1 MGGAGRIDA
10 AAARCGGIGK
20 DSLPLAAPFAHDK
33 SMPDARTTPQLT
45 QVSLTDYREP
55 DWLVPHVH
63 LDFRLD
69 PVRTVVRARLHIQRN
84 GSHDRPLVLDGHAL
98 ETTAVRID
106 GKPVA
111 AYPNG
116 DTLSLSISGDN
127 AVVETDVVIHPSR
140 NTRLMGLY
148 ASEGRLVTQCEAE
161 GFRSITWFPD
171 RPDVLS
177 RYSVRMDADKA
188 AFPVLLSNGDRGV
201 AQDLPGG
208 RHEISWTDP
217 WPKPCYLFALVGGQ
231 LSALEDEFTTA
242 SGRRVKLAIWTAP
255 ADVPRCAHAMAALK
269 ASMDWDERVYGC
281 EYDLDEFNIVAVA
294 DFNAG
299 AMENKGLNIFNSKYI
314 LADTETATD
323 MDFDAVAGVVAHEYF
338 HNWTGNRVTCRDWF
352 QLSLKEG
359 LTVFRDQQF
368 SADQGSAAVRRID
381 DVRAL
386 RAVQFPEDAGPLAH
400 PIRPDHYVE
409 IANFYT
415 ATIYN
420 KGAEVI
426 RMLHTLL
433 GADGFRRGSDLY
445 FERHDGQAVTCEDWV
460 KAMEDAGG
468 TDLGQFRR
476 WYEQA
481 GTPHVA
487 VDLRQTG
494 GRVEVTLRQSLAA
507 TPGQPDKMTMH
518 MPFRLALIGRNSGH
532 RIGEDLV
539 VQLKDAVTHITF
551 DDIAEPVLPSLNR
564 GFSAPVV
571 VVAQTARADL
581 AFLAAHDDD
590 PFARWEAFQRLALSV
605 LATDD
610 EPAELVAAVQ
620 GTLTDPGLDAA
631 FKGEAVLLP
640 TEAFIGDAAAQ
651 VEVEA
656 IHRRRDTARLAIAQ
670 GMEGLWWEAYAQS
683 AAALARDPAAQ
694 TPEAKGARRLA
705 NVALG
710 YLVTAGSGEAMAAAR
725 RQYDSA
731 ATMTDRM
738 GAMTA
743 LVNSN
748 SADRAAVLADFHQ
761 RFAGNNDVID
771 KWFSVQ
777 ALANR
782 PNALASVQALLQ
794 HPDFTLSNPN
804 RLRSLI
810 GAFAANQRWFHAAD
824 GGGYRLL
831 ADQLIAVD
839 RINPQSAAR
848 LAVPLGRWRRFD
860 ARRGAL
866 MRGELERIA
875 STTGIS
881 KDVLEMASRALA

>member
-1 MGGAGRIDA
+1 M
-10 AAARCGGIGK
+10 
-20 DSLPLAAPFAHDK
+20 L
-33 SMPDARTTPQLT
+33 DARTSPPLAE
-45 QVSLTDYREP
+45 VRLTDYREP
-55 DWLVPHVH
+55 DWLLPHVE

-69 PVRTVVRARLHIQRN
+69 AVRTVVKARLVVQRN
-84 GSHDRPLVLDGHAL
+84 GAHDRPLVLDGHAL
-98 ETTAVRID
+98 ETTAIRVD
-106 GKPVA
+106 GETVL

-116 DTLSLSISGDN
+116 DTLTLAISGDS
-127 AVVETDVVIHPSR
+127 AVVETDVVIHPQR

-177 RYSVRMDADKA
+177 RYTVRLDADKA
-188 AFPVLLSNGDRGV
+188 QFPVLLSNGDRG
-201 AQDLPGG
+201 AAADLPGG
-208 RHEISWTDP
+208 RHETCWTDP
-217 WPKPCYLFALVGGQ
+217 WPKPAYLFALVAGQ
-231 LSALEDEFTTA
+231 LSALEDEFTTMN
-242 SGRRVKLAIWTAP
+242 GRRVKLAIWTAA

-269 ASMDWDERVYGC
+269 ASMDWDERIYGR

-323 MDFDAVAGVVAHEYF
+323 QDFDAVAGVVAHEYF

-433 GADGFRRGSDLY
+433 GAEGFRRGADLY
-445 FERHDGQAVTCEDWV
+445 FDRHDGQAVTCEDWV
-460 KAMEDAGG
+460 KAMEDANGVE
-468 TDLGQFRR
+468 LGQFRR

-481 GTPHVA
+481 GTPRVT
-487 VDLRQTG
+487 VDLRQAG
-494 GRVEVTLRQSLAA
+494 GRVEVTLRQSLAP
-507 TPGQPDKMTMH
+507 TPGQPHKWTMH
-518 MPFRLALIGRNSGH
+518 MPFRLALIGRDSGK
-532 RIGEDLV
+532 RIGEELV
-539 VQLKDAVTHITF
+539 VQLKEAVTHITF
-551 DDIAEPVLPSLNR
+551 DHVAEPVLPSLNR
-564 GFSAPVV
+564 SFSAPVV
-571 VVAQTARADL
+571 VEAQTARADL

-605 LATDD
+605 LSTDD
-610 EPAELVAAVQ
+610 DPAELVTAVR
-620 GTLTDPGLDAA
+620 GTLLDPGLDAA

-640 TEAFIGDAAAQ
+640 TEAFIGDAAEQ

-656 IHRRRDTARLAIAQ
+656 IHRRRDAARLAIAR
-670 GMEGLWWEAYAQS
+670 GLEELWWQTYAQ
-683 AAALARDPAAQ
+683 ATAALSSDPAAL

-710 YLVTAGSGEAMAAAR
+710 YLVSAGSEQAFATAR
-725 RQYDSA
+725 RQYDTA

-743 LVNSN
+743 LVNSP
-748 SADRAAVLADFHQ
+748 SVEREAVLADFHQ
-761 RFAGNNDVID
+761 RFASNPDVID

-782 PNALASVQALLQ
+782 PDVLDNVKALIG
-794 HPDFTLSNPN
+794 HRDFTIVNPN

-810 GAFAANQRWFHAAD
+810 GAFAANQRWFHDAD

-839 RINPQSAAR
+839 RVNPQSAAR

-860 ARRGAL
+860 AARSAL

-875 STTGIS
+875 GTAGMS

>member
-1 MGGAGRIDA
+1 M
-10 AAARCGGIGK
+10 
-20 DSLPLAAPFAHDK
+20 L
-33 SMPDARTTPQLT
+33 DARTNPPLA

-55 DWLVPHVH
+55 DWLVPQVE

-69 PVRTVVRARLHIQRN
+69 NVRTVVKARLHVQRN
-84 GSHDRPLVLDGHAL
+84 GTHNRPLVLDGHAL
-98 ETTAVRID
+98 ETTAIRID
-106 GKPVA
+106 GVGVA
-111 AYPNG
+111 AWPNG
-116 DTLSLSISGDN
+116 DTLTLPITGYSV
-127 AVVETDVVIHPSR
+127 VVETEVVILPSR

-177 RYSVRMDADKA
+177 RYTVRLEADKA
-188 AFPVLLSNGDRGV
+188 QFPVLLSNGDRGA

-208 RHEISWTDP
+208 RHDISWTDP
-217 WPKPCYLFALVGGQ
+217 WPKPAYLFALVAGQ

-242 SGRRVKLAIWTAP
+242 SGRHVKLAIWTA
-255 ADVPRCAHAMAALK
+255 ADDVSRCAHAMAALK
-269 ASMDWDERVYGC
+269 ASMDWDERVYGR

-299 AMENKGLNIFNSKYI
+299 AMENKGLNIFNLKYI

-323 MDFDAVAGVVAHEYF
+323 QDFDAVAGVVAHEYF

-368 SADQGSAAVRRID
+368 SADRGSAAVRRID

-433 GADGFRRGSDLY
+433 GPEGFRRGANLY

-468 TDLGQFRR
+468 VELGQFRR

-481 GTPHVA
+481 GTPRVT
-487 VDLRQTG
+487 VDLRQAG

-507 TPGQPDKMTMH
+507 TPGQPHKMTMH
-518 MPFRLALIGRNSGH
+518 MPFRLALIGRGSGK
-532 RIGEDLV
+532 RIGEELV
-539 VQLKDAVTHITF
+539 VQLKEAVTHITF
-551 DDIAEPVLPSLNR
+551 DAVAEPVLPSLNR

-571 VVAQTARADL
+571 VEAETARADL

-605 LATDD
+605 LSTDD
-610 EPAELVAAVQ
+610 DPAELVTAVR
-620 GTLTDPGLDAA
+620 GTLQDPGLDAA

-640 TEAFIGDAAAQ
+640 TEAFIGDAAET
-651 VEVEA
+651 VKVEA
-656 IHRRRDTARLAIAQ
+656 IHRRRDAARMAIAQ
-670 GMEGLWWEAYAQS
+670 GLEEQWWQTYAH
-683 AAALARDPAAQ
+683 ATAALSADPAAL

-710 YLVTAGSGEAMAAAR
+710 YLVTAGSDQAFAAAR
-725 RQYDSA
+725 RQYDTA

-743 LVNSN
+743 LVNSP
-748 SADRAAVLADFHQ
+748 SVEREAVLADFHQ
-761 RFAGNNDVID
+761 RFASNPDVID

-782 PNALASVQALLQ
+782 PDMLDNVKALIG
-794 HPDFTLSNPN
+794 HRDFTIVNPN

-810 GAFAANQRWFHAAD
+810 GAFAANQRWFHNAD
-824 GGGYRLL
+824 GAGYRLL

-839 RINPQSAAR
+839 RVNPQSAAR

-860 ARRGAL
+860 AARSAL

-875 STTGIS
+875 GTAGMS

>member
-1 MGGAGRIDA
+1 
-10 AAARCGGIGK
+10 
-20 DSLPLAAPFAHDK
+20 
-33 SMPDARTTPQLT
+33 MPDARPNPQLA
-45 QVSLTDYREP
+45 QVRLADYAPP
-55 DWLVPHVH
+55 DWLVPEVTLEFW
-63 LDFRLD
+63 LDAT
-69 PVRTVVRARLHIQRN
+69 RTIVTARLTVTRN
-84 GSHDRPLVLDGHAL
+84 GVHDRPLRLDGHGL
-98 ETTAVRID
+98 ETVAIRID
-106 GKPVA
+106 GQASPDW
-111 AYPNG
+111 PNG
-116 DTLSLSISGDN
+116 DTLSLAIAGDR
-127 AVVETDVVIHPSR
+127 AVVETEVVIHPSR

-148 ASEGRLVTQCEAE
+148 ASEGKLVTQCEAE

-171 RPDVLS
+171 RPDILS
-177 RYSVRMDADKA
+177 RYTVRLEADAA
-188 AFPVLLSNGDRGV
+188 LYPVLLSNGDRGTIET
-201 AQDLPGG
+201 LPGG
-208 RHEISWTDP
+208 RHAMRWTDP
-217 WPKPCYLFALVGGQ
+217 WPKPCYLFALVAGD
-231 LSALEDEFTTA
+231 LAAREDEFTTM
-242 SGRRVKLAIWTAP
+242 SGRRVRLAIWTAP
-255 ADVPRCAHAMAALK
+255 ADVPRSAHAMAALK
-269 ASMDWDERVYGC
+269 ASMAWDERVYGR

-299 AMENKGLNIFNSKYI
+299 AMENKGLNIFNSKYV

-359 LTVFRDQQF
+359 LTVYRDQQF

-381 DVRAL
+381 DVRSL

-426 RMLHTLL
+426 RMLATLL
-433 GADGFRRGSDLY
+433 GEAGFRRGADLY
-445 FERHDGQAVTCEDWV
+445 FQRHDGQAVTCEDWLA
-460 KAMEDAGG
+460 AMADANAV
-468 TDLGQFRR
+468 DLSAFQL
-476 WYEQA
+476 WYSQA
-481 GTPHVA
+481 GTPRVA
-487 VDLRQTG
+487 VETRQTG
-494 GRVEVTLRQSLAA
+494 GRVEVTLRQSLAP
-507 TPGQPDKMTMH
+507 TPGQPDKRAML
-518 MPFRLALIGRNSGH
+518 MPFRLALIGRETGRRVSD
-532 RIGEDLV
+532 ELV
-539 VQLKDAVTHITF
+539 AQLKGPVTHLTF
-551 DDIAEPVLPSLNR
+551 DGLSEPVLPSLNR

-571 VVAQTARADL
+571 VEAPLARDDL

-590 PFARWEAFQRLALSV
+590 PFARWEAFQQLALSV

-610 EPAELVAAVQ
+610 APDALVTAVSN
-620 GTLTDPGLDAA
+620 TLDDPSLDAA

-640 TEAFIGDAAAQ
+640 TESFIGDAAAQ

-656 IHRRRDTARLAIAQ
+656 IHRRREAARQAIAR
-670 GMEGLWWEAYAQS
+670 GLEARWWQLWEAHRDVG
-683 AAALARDPAAQ
+683 AAL

-705 NVALG
+705 NVALS
-710 YLVTAGSGEAMAAAR
+710 YLVTAGSDAAFDAAR
-725 RQYDSA
+725 RQYDGA

-738 GAMTA
+738 GALTA
-743 LVNSN
+743 LVNSR
-748 SADRAAVLADFHQ
+748 SDHREAVLADFHR
-761 RFAGNNDVID
+761 RFAGNHDVID

-782 PNALASVQALLQ
+782 ADVLDHVEALTR
-794 HPDFTLSNPN
+794 HPDFTIANPN

-824 GGGYRLL
+824 GAGYRLL

-860 ARRGAL
+860 GTRARL
-866 MRGELERIA
+866 MQAELERILA
-875 STTGIS
+875 APGMS

>member
-1 MGGAGRIDA
+1 MAESR
-10 AAARCGGIGK
+10 
-20 DSLPLAAPFAHDK
+20 SNPQLAAVRLA
-33 SMPDARTTPQLT
+33 
-45 QVSLTDYREP
+45 DYQPP
-55 DWLVPHVH
+55 DWLVPDID
-63 LDFRLD
+63 LDIRLD
-69 PVRTVVRARLHIQRN
+69 ATRTVVKARLHLRRN
-84 GSHDRPLVLDGHAL
+84 GRHDRPLVLDGHGL
-98 ETTAVRID
+98 ETHIIMLN
-106 GKPVA
+106 GKGCA
-111 AYPNG
+111 NWPNG
-116 DTLSLSISGDN
+116 DTLTIPVDGDE
-127 AVVETDVVIHPSR
+127 AVFETEVVIHPSR

-177 RYSVRMDADKA
+177 RYRVRLEADKA
-188 AFPVLLSNGDRGV
+188 LYPILLSNGDRG
-201 AQDLPGG
+201 AAGDLPGG
-208 RHEISWTDP
+208 RHEITWTDP
-217 WPKPCYLFALVGGQ
+217 WPKPSYLFAAVAGQ
-231 LSALEDEFTTA
+231 LAALTDEFVTMN
-242 SGRRVKLAIWTAP
+242 GRRVQLAIWTAA

-269 ASMDWDERVYGC
+269 ASMEFDERVYGR

-314 LADTETATD
+314 LADSETATD

-368 SADQGSAAVRRID
+368 SADQGSAAVKRID

-426 RMLHTLL
+426 RMLHALL
-433 GADGFRRGSDLY
+433 GVDGFRRGTDLY
-445 FERHDGQAVTCEDWV
+445 FDRHDGQAVTCEDWL
-460 KAMEDAGG
+460 KAMEDANGI
-468 TDLGQFRR
+468 DLKQFRR

-481 GTPHVA
+481 GTPRVSVTLA
-487 VDLRQTG
+487 QQGGRAELVLRQT
-494 GRVEVTLRQSLAA
+494 VPP
-507 TPGQPDKMTMH
+507 TPGQPDKQPVH
-518 MPFRLALIGRNSGH
+518 MPFRLALIGRTSGR
-532 RIGEDLV
+532 RIGDEQV
-539 VQLKDAVTHITF
+539 VELREAVTHLTF
-551 DDIAEPVLPSLNR
+551 ADLPEPVLPSLNR

-571 VVAQTARADL
+571 VAADTARADL

-590 PFARWEAFQRLALSV
+590 PFARWEAFQQLALSV
-605 LATDD
+605 LGSDD
-610 EPAELVAAVQ
+610 DPAPLVEAVR
-620 GTLTDPGLDAA
+620 GTLADPGLDAA

-640 TEAFIGDAAAQ
+640 TESFIGDAAAI
-651 VEVEA
+651 VDVEA
-656 IHRRRDTARLAIAQ
+656 IHRRREAARLAIAT
-670 GMEGLWWEAYAQS
+670 GLEAEWWAACERER
-683 AAALARDPAAQ
+683 AALAGRETAL
-694 TPEAKGARRLA
+694 TPEAKGSRRLA
-705 NVALG
+705 NVALS
-710 YLVTAGSGEAMAAAR
+710 YLVAAGSDRAFAAAEA
-725 RQYDSA
+725 QYHA
-731 ATMTDRM
+731 ALTMTDRL
-738 GAMTA
+738 AALTA
-743 LVNSN
+743 LVNSP
-748 SADRAAVLADFHQ
+748 APARTAVLADFHQ

-771 KWFSVQ
+771 KWFSAQ

-782 PNALASVQALLQ
+782 PDVLDEVDRLLK
-794 HPDFTLSNPN
+794 HPDFTPSNPN
-804 RLRSLI
+804 RLRSLV

-824 GGGYRLL
+824 GEGYRLL

-860 ARRGAL
+860 AVRAAL
-866 MRGELERIA
+866 MRAELERIVA
-875 STTGIS
+875 APGMS

>member
-1 MGGAGRIDA
+1 M
-10 AAARCGGIGK
+10 
-20 DSLPLAAPFAHDK
+20 L
-33 SMPDARTTPQLT
+33 DARTNPPLAE
-45 QVSLTDYREP
+45 VRLTDYREP
-55 DWLVPHVH
+55 DWLVPQVE

-69 PVRTVVRARLHIQRN
+69 NVRTVVNARLHVQRN
-84 GSHDRPLVLDGHAL
+84 GTHNRPLVLDGHAL
-98 ETTAVRID
+98 ETTAIRID
-106 GKPVA
+106 GVGVA
-111 AYPNG
+111 AWPNG
-116 DTLSLSISGDN
+116 DTLTLPITGDS
-127 AVVETDVVIHPSR
+127 AVVETEVVILPSR

-177 RYSVRMDADKA
+177 RYTVRLEADKTQ
-188 AFPVLLSNGDRGV
+188 FPVLLSNGDRGQ

-208 RHEISWTDP
+208 RHEIMWTDP
-217 WPKPCYLFALVGGQ
+217 WPKPAYLFALVAGQ

-242 SGRRVKLAIWTAP
+242 SGRHVKLAIWTA
-255 ADVPRCAHAMAALK
+255 AGDVSRCAHAMGALK
-269 ASMDWDERVYGC
+269 ASMGWDERVYGR

-323 MDFDAVAGVVAHEYF
+323 QDFDAVAGVVAHEYF

-386 RAVQFPEDAGPLAH
+386 RAVQFPEDVGPLAH
-400 PIRPDHYVE
+400 PIRPDHYIE

-433 GADGFRRGSDLY
+433 GAEGFRRGADLY
-445 FERHDGQAVTCEDWV
+445 FDRHDGQAVTCEVWV
-460 KAMEDAGG
+460 KAMEDANGA
-468 TDLGQFRR
+468 DLAQFRR

-481 GTPHVA
+481 GTPRVN
-487 VDLRQTG
+487 VDLRQAG
-494 GRVEVTLRQSLAA
+494 GRVEVALRQSLAA
-507 TPGQPDKMTMH
+507 TPGQPYKMTMH
-518 MPFRLALIGRNSGH
+518 MPFRLALIGRSSGK
-532 RIGEDLV
+532 RIGEELV
-539 VQLKDAVTHITF
+539 VQLKEAVTHITF
-551 DDIAEPVLPSLNR
+551 DAVAEPVLPSLNR

-571 VVAQTARADL
+571 VEAQTARTDL

-605 LATDD
+605 LSADD
-610 EPAELVAAVQ
+610 DPAELVTAVR
-620 GTLTDPGLDAA
+620 GTLLDPGLDAA

-640 TEAFIGDAAAQ
+640 TEAFIGDAAET

-656 IHRRRDTARLAIAQ
+656 IHRRRDAARMVIAQ
-670 GMEGLWWEAYAQS
+670 GLEEQWWQTYAH
-683 AAALARDPAAQ
+683 AMAALSTDPAAL

-710 YLVTAGSGEAMAAAR
+710 YLVTAGSEQAFAAAR
-725 RQYDSA
+725 RQYDTA

-743 LVNSN
+743 LVNS
-748 SADRAAVLADFHQ
+748 SSVEREAVLADFHQ
-761 RFAGNNDVID
+761 RFASNPDVID

-782 PNALASVQALLQ
+782 PDVLDNVKALIG
-794 HPDFTLSNPN
+794 HRDFTIVNPN

-810 GAFAANQRWFHAAD
+810 GAFAANQRWFHNAD
-824 GGGYRLL
+824 GAGYRLL

-839 RINPQSAAR
+839 RVNPQSAAR

-860 ARRGAL
+860 AARSAL

-875 STTGIS
+875 GTAGMS

>member
-1 MGGAGRIDA
+1 MQ
-10 AAARCGGIGK
+10 
-20 DSLPLAAPFAHDK
+20 
-33 SMPDARTTPQLT
+33 DARAQPVLT
-45 QVSLTDYREP
+45 SVRLSDYRPP
-55 DWLVPHVH
+55 DWLVPDID

-69 PVRTVVRARLHIQRN
+69 ATRTVVTARMTVVRN
-84 GSHDRPLVLDGHAL
+84 GQHDRPLLLDGHGL
-98 ETTAVRID
+98 ETRRITVDGVVVAAVPNHDVLQIDIAGDTAVIE
-106 GKPVA
+106 
-111 AYPNG
+111 
-116 DTLSLSISGDN
+116 SE
-127 AVVETDVVIHPSR
+127 VVLHPSR

-171 RPDVLS
+171 RPDILS
-177 RYSVRMDADKA
+177 RYTVRLEADKA
-188 AFPVLLSNGDRGV
+188 LYPVLLSNGDRG
-201 AQDLPGG
+201 AAADLPGG
-208 RHEISWTDP
+208 RHEIRWTDP
-217 WPKPCYLFALVGGQ
+217 WPKPSYLFALVAGD
-231 LSALEDEFTTA
+231 LSALHDMFTTM
-242 SGRRVKLAIWTAP
+242 SGRQVRLAIWTAA

-269 ASMDWDERVYGC
+269 ASMAWDERVYGR

-314 LADTETATD
+314 LADSETATD

-426 RMLHTLL
+426 RMLHSLL
-433 GADGFRRGSDLY
+433 GVDGFRRGTDLY
-445 FERHDGQAVTCEDWV
+445 FERHDGQAVTCEDWLL
-460 KAMEDAGG
+460 AMEAANGI
-468 TDLGQFRR
+468 DLGQFRH

-481 GTPHVA
+481 GTPRISVET
-487 VDLRQTG
+487 RQSG
-494 GRVEVTLRQSLAA
+494 SAVEVTLRQTVPA
-507 TPGQPDKMTMH
+507 TPGQPDKLPMH
-518 MPFRLALIGRNSGH
+518 MPFRLALIGHDSGG
-532 RIGEDLV
+532 RVGEEQV
-539 VQLKDAVTHITF
+539 VQLREAVTHLTF
-551 DDIAEPVLPSLNR
+551 DGIGERVLPSLNR

-571 VVAQTARADL
+571 VDAPLARADL

-590 PFARWEAFQRLALSV
+590 PFARWEAFQQLALSV

-610 EPAELVAAVQ
+610 DPAELVQAVR
-620 GTLTDPGLDAA
+620 GTLEDAGLDAA

-640 TEAFIGDAAAQ
+640 TESFIGDAAALVA
-651 VEVEA
+651 VED
-656 IHRRRDTARLAIAQ
+656 IHRRREAARLAIATTL
-670 GMEGLWWEAYAQS
+670 EGLWWQTYEAHCNAGTT
-683 AAALARDPAAQ
+683 Q

-710 YLVTAGSGEAMAAAR
+710 YLVTAGSDAAVAAAR

-731 ATMTDRM
+731 QTMTDRM

-743 LVNSN
+743 LVNSA
-748 SADRAAVLADFHQ
+748 SPDREAVLADFHR

-771 KWFSVQ
+771 KWFGVQ

-782 PNALASVQALLQ
+782 PDVLLAVERLLK
-794 HPDFTLSNPN
+794 HPDFTISNPN
-804 RLRSLI
+804 RLRSLV

-824 GGGYRLL
+824 GEGYRLL

-860 ARRGAL
+860 TGRAAQ
-866 MRGELERIA
+866 MRAELERILA
-875 STTGIS
+875 APGMS

>member
-1 MGGAGRIDA
+1 MLDA
-10 AAARCGGIGK
+10 RNTP
-20 DSLPLAAPFAHDK
+20 PLAEVRL
-33 SMPDARTTPQLT
+33 S
-45 QVSLTDYREP
+45 DYREP
-55 DWLVPHVH
+55 DWLVPQVH

-69 PVRTVVRARLHIQRN
+69 PVRTVVKARLHVQRN
-84 GSHDRPLVLDGHAL
+84 GTHQRPLVLDGHAL
-98 ETTAVRID
+98 ETSAIRID
-106 GKPVA
+106 GASVP

-116 DTLSLSISGDN
+116 DTLSLSISGDT
-127 AVVETDVVIHPSR
+127 AVVETEVVIHPQR

-177 RYSVRMDADKA
+177 RYSVRLEADKA
-188 AFPVLLSNGDRGV
+188 AYPVLLSNGDRGD
-201 AQDLPGG
+201 AHDLPGG

-217 WPKPCYLFALVGGQ
+217 WPKPCYLFALVAGQ
-231 LSALEDEFTTA
+231 LSALEDEFVTM
-242 SGRRVKLAIWTAP
+242 SGRQVKLAIWTAA

-269 ASMDWDERVYGC
+269 ASMAWDERVYGR

-368 SADQGSAAVRRID
+368 SADQGSAAVKRID

-433 GADGFRRGSDLY
+433 GVDGFRRGTDLY

-460 KAMEDAGG
+460 KAMEDANGI
-468 TDLGQFRR
+468 DLGQFRR

-481 GTPHVA
+481 GTPRVT
-487 VDLRQTG
+487 VDLRQAG
-494 GRVEVTLRQSLAA
+494 SKVEVTLRQSVPA
-507 TPGQPDKMTMH
+507 TPGQPHKQTVH
-518 MPFRLALIGRNSGH
+518 MPFRLALIGRETGR
-532 RIGEDLV
+532 RIGDELV
-539 VQLKDAVTHITF
+539 VQLKDAVTHLTF
-551 DDIAEPVLPSLNR
+551 DAVAEPVLPSLNR

-571 VVAQTARADL
+571 VDAETARADL

-605 LATDD
+605 LSTDD
-610 EPAELVAAVQ
+610 DPAELVAAVR

-656 IHRRRDTARLAIAQ
+656 IHRRRDAARLAIAQ
-670 GMEGLWWEAYAQS
+670 GLEGLWWDAYAGQV
-683 AAALARDPAAQ
+683 AALAGDPAAL

-710 YLVTAGSGEAMAAAR
+710 YLVSAGSNEALAAAR
-725 RQYDSA
+725 RQYDTA

-743 LVNSN
+743 LVNS
-748 SADRAAVLADFHQ
+748 SSPDREPVLADFHQ

-782 PNALASVQALLQ
+782 PDVLASVQALIG
-794 HPDFTLSNPN
+794 HPDFTIANPN

-824 GGGYRLL
+824 GAGYRLL

-860 ARRGAL
+860 EARGAL
-866 MRGELERIA
+866 MRAELERIA
-875 STTGIS
+875 GTSGIS

>member
-1 MGGAGRIDA
+1 MLDA
-10 AAARCGGIGK
+10 RNTP
-20 DSLPLAAPFAHDK
+20 PLAEV
-33 SMPDARTTPQLT
+33 R
-45 QVSLTDYREP
+45 LTDYREP
-55 DWLVPHVH
+55 DWLVPDIH

-69 PVRTVVRARLHIQRN
+69 AVRTVVRARLHVTRN

-98 ETTAVRID
+98 ETTAIRVD
-106 GKPVA
+106 GTTVL

-116 DTLSLSISGDN
+116 DTLTLQIEGDV
-127 AVVETDVVIHPSR
+127 AVVETEVVIHPQR

-177 RYSVRMDADKA
+177 RYSVRLEADKA
-188 AFPVLLSNGDRGV
+188 LYPVLLSNGDRGE
-201 AQDLPGG
+201 ARDLDGG
-208 RHEISWTDP
+208 RHEIMWTDP
-217 WPKPCYLFALVGGQ
+217 WPKPAYLFALVAGQ
-231 LSALEDEFTTA
+231 LSALEDEFVTM
-242 SGRRVKLAIWTAP
+242 SGRRVKLAIWTAA

-269 ASMDWDERVYGC
+269 ASMDWDERVYGR

-323 MDFDAVAGVVAHEYF
+323 QDFDAVAGVVAHEYF

-460 KAMEDAGG
+460 KAMEDAN
-468 TDLGQFRR
+468 DVQLGQFRR

-481 GTPHVA
+481 GTPKVV

-494 GRVEVTLRQSLAA
+494 ARVEVTLRQSLAP
-507 TPGQPDKMTMH
+507 TPGQPHKWTMH
-518 MPFRLALIGRNSGH
+518 MPFRLALIGRNSGK
-532 RIGEDLV
+532 RIGDEQQ
-539 VQLKDAVTHITF
+539 VQLREAVTHLTF
-551 DDIAEPVLPSLNR
+551 DGITEPVLPSLNR

-571 VVAQTARADL
+571 VEAETARADL

-605 LATDD
+605 LSTDD
-610 EPAELVAAVQ
+610 DPAALVAAVR

-640 TEAFIGDAAAQ
+640 TEAFIGDAAAH

-656 IHRRRDTARLAIAQ
+656 IHRRRDAARLAIAQ
-670 GMEGLWWEAYAQS
+670 GLEGLWWDAYAAQL
-683 AAALARDPAAQ
+683 AALAADPAAL

-710 YLVTAGSGEAMAAAR
+710 YLVSAGSEEAFAAAR
-725 RQYDSA
+725 RQYDTA

-738 GAMTA
+738 GALTA
-743 LVNSN
+743 LVNSP
-748 SADRAAVLADFHQ
+748 SVEREAVLADFQQ

-782 PNALASVQALLQ
+782 PDVLETVRGLLA
-794 HPDFTLSNPN
+794 HPDFTIANPN
-804 RLRSLI
+804 RLRSLV

-824 GGGYRLL
+824 GAGYRLL
-831 ADQLIAVD
+831 ADQLLAVD

-860 ARRGAL
+860 EARAAL

-875 STTGIS
+875 GMAGMS

>member
-1 MGGAGRIDA
+1 M
-10 AAARCGGIGK
+10 
-20 DSLPLAAPFAHDK
+20 L
-33 SMPDARTTPQLT
+33 DARTTPPLAE
-45 QVSLTDYREP
+45 VRLTDYREP
-55 DWLVPHVH
+55 DWLVPQVH

-69 PVRTVVRARLHIQRN
+69 PVRTVVKARLVVQRN
-84 GSHDRPLVLDGHAL
+84 GTHDRPLVLDGIGL
-98 ETTAVRID
+98 ETTSVRID
-106 GKPVA
+106 GKPVV
-111 AYPNG
+111 AYPNA
-116 DTLSLSISGDN
+116 DTLSLAIAGDN
-127 AVVETDVVIHPSR
+127 AVVETEVVILPQR

-177 RYSVRMDADKA
+177 RYTVRLEADKA
-188 AFPVLLSNGDRGV
+188 LFPVLLSNGDRGA

-208 RHEISWTDP
+208 RHEIIWTDP
-217 WPKPCYLFALVGGQ
+217 WPKPAYLFALVAGQ
-231 LSALEDEFTTA
+231 LAALEDEFITCG
-242 SGRRVKLAIWTAP
+242 GRRVRLAIFTAA

-269 ASMDWDERVYGC
+269 ASMAWDERVYGR

-314 LADTETATD
+314 LADTDTATD

-400 PIRPDHYVE
+400 PIRPDHYAE

-415 ATIYN
+415 ATVYN

-433 GADGFRRGSDLY
+433 GQDGFRRGSDLY
-445 FERHDGQAVTCEDWV
+445 FDRHDGQAVTCEDWV
-460 KAMEDAGG
+460 KAMEDAAGA
-468 TDLGQFRR
+468 DLGQFRR

-481 GTPHVA
+481 GTPTVA
-487 VDLRQTG
+487 AQLRQTG
-494 GRVEVTLRQSLAA
+494 SSVEVTLRQTVPP
-507 TPGQPDKMTMH
+507 TPGQPHKLPMH
-518 MPFRLALIGRNSGH
+518 MPFRLALIGRDSGT
-532 RIGEDLV
+532 RIGDELV
-539 VQLKDAVTHITF
+539 VQLRGPVTHLTF
-551 DDIAEPVLPSLNR
+551 DDVAEPVLPSLNR

-571 VVAQTARADL
+571 VAAETPRADL

-605 LATDD
+605 LGTDD
-610 EPAELVAAVQ
+610 DPAELVAAVR
-620 GTLTDPGLDAA
+620 GTLLDPALDAA

-640 TEAFIGDAAAQ
+640 TESFIGDAAPV
-651 VEVEA
+651 VEVEP
-656 IHRRRDTARLAIAQ
+656 INRRRDAARAAIAVQ
-670 GMEGLWWEAYAQS
+670 LEDLWWDVYAAQG
-683 AAALARDPAAQ
+683 AALAGDPAALS
-694 TPEAKGARRLA
+694 PAAKGARRLA

-710 YLVTAGSGEAMAAAR
+710 YLVTAGSDAAVAAAS
-725 RQYDSA
+725 RQYDTA

-743 LVNSN
+743 LVNS
-748 SADRAAVLADFHQ
+748 SAPAREAVLADFHQ
-761 RFAGNNDVID
+761 RFAGNQDVID
-771 KWFSVQ
+771 KWFTAQ

-782 PNALASVQALLQ
+782 PDVLETVRALTA
-794 HPDFTLSNPN
+794 HPDFTIANPN

-824 GGGYRLL
+824 GAGYRLL

-839 RINPQSAAR
+839 HINPQSAAR

-860 ARRGAL
+860 PARSML
-866 MRGELERIA
+866 MRAELERIA
-875 STTGIS
+875 GTTGMS
-881 KDVLEMASRALA
+881 RDVLEMASRALA